1 MIYTTS
7 LTGSILLF
15 VVRIIQI
22 YNILILAR
30 VFASWIIRNP
40 YNRLY
45 HFLLTIT
52 EPLLGPIRRILP
64 PMMGLDFS
72 PIIAF
77 FILNLL
83 TKLISSLI

>member
-1 MIYTTS
+1 MIYPTS
-7 LTGSILLF
+7 LTGSILFFLI
-15 VVRIIQI
+15 RLIQI

-52 EPLLGPIRRILP
+52 EPILGPLRSILP

-77 FILNLL
+77 FILELL
-83 TKLISSLI
+83 TKFLTSLI

>member
-83 TKLISSLI
+83 TRLISSLI

>member
-1 MIYTTS
+1 LIYTTS

>member
-1 MIYTTS
+1 M
-7 LTGSILLF
+7 
-15 VVRIIQI
+15 
-22 YNILILAR
+22 ILAR

-52 EPLLGPIRRILP
+52 EPLLGQIRRILP

>member
-52 EPLLGPIRRILP
+52 EPLLGSIRRILP

>member
-52 EPLLGPIRRILP
+52 EPLLGPISRILP

>member
-52 EPLLGPIRRILP
+52 EPLLGQIRRILP

>member
-77 FILNLL
+77 FILNSQL
-83 TKLISSLI
+83 